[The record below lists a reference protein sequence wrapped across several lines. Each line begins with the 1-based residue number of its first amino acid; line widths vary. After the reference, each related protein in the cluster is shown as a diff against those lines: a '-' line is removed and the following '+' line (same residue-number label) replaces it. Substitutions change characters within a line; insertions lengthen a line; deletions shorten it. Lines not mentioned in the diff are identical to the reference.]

1 MRLIFAVTFL
11 FVTAVTCSAAPA
23 PQVLHAQYRYVA
35 SYAPGPF
42 APGAA
47 FHVDWTPE
55 LIRTDSAEPYDVR
68 LCVGVF
74 GPFENVLALKES
86 GSRSSGTR
94 PDCPPTG
101 AVVSSE
107 ALRTRSDTGKRLAAD
122 LVLPRGSGFYDVR
135 QIAVN
140 GVEPTYSA
148 TSAGGVIE
156 VRGL

>member
-1 MRLIFAVTFL
+1 MRRVLAVILIFVSVAG
-11 FVTAVTCSAAPA
+11 CSVAAA
-23 PQVLHAQYRYVA
+23 PQVLHPQYRYVA

-55 LIRTDSAEPYDVR
+55 LIRTDSGEPYDVR
-68 LCVGVF
+68 LCIGVF
-74 GPFENVLALKES
+74 GPFENASALKES

-101 AVVSSE
+101 AVVSSG
-107 ALRTRSDTGKRLAAD
+107 ALRTRSDTGKPLAAD
-122 LVLPRGSGFYDVR
+122 LVLPRGSGLYDLR
-135 QIAVN
+135 QIVVN

-156 VRGL
+156 VRGP